1 MKEQHIDLQF
11 LIDQGEG
18 YNIEFKERIS
28 KNIGNEMCAFA
39 NTNGGKILIGVG
51 DDGTIVGSQITN
63 QLRSRVHDIARS
75 LDPSLDIQME
85 IIQDVDVD
93 GDVDVI
99 VIEVP
104 EGVHKPYSAKG
115 KFYIRNGPNSQQ
127 MNRKEIRSFFQEEGL
142 VFFDEKPNFDFDL
155 DKDLNS
161 DAFNAF
167 LTRAKISPVLE
178 KRALLDNLYLLKNG
192 HLRNAGVLFFA
203 KEVTRFFLQA
213 TITCVLYRGRT
224 KYKILDRK
232 EYNGDLVSNFKNAM
246 IYLESKLNTEFIIQG
261 GLREEKLELPEDAL
275 REAILNAVA
284 HRDYFVTGANI
295 LIEIFTDRVV
305 ITNPGGLV
313 KGLKRQDLGKKSL
326 SRNNLLFGL
335 MQRMG
340 LVEKVGS
347 GIVRMRN
354 EMRSYGLDEPRF
366 EIEDD
371 WFTIIFKRPAFHV
384 KTVSSSFRKRYPGRV
399 PPRYPPKYPRKTTH
413 VQIRLTK
420 LERKILDEIIKEPRV
435 SSTRIAELLDIG
447 RATVKEYLA
456 RLKKKGIIERIG
468 PPRGGRW
475 RVIENESQ

>member
-1 MKEQHIDLQF
+1 ME
-11 LIDQGEG
+11 
-18 YNIEFKERIS
+18 
-28 KNIGNEMCAFA
+28 
-39 NTNGGKILIGVG
+39 
-51 DDGTIVGSQITN
+51 TN
-63 QLRSRVHDIARS
+63 QEVLI
-75 LDPSLDIQME
+75 
-85 IIQDVDVD
+85 
-93 GDVDVI
+93 
-99 VIEVP
+99 IEVA
-104 EGVHKPYSAKG
+104 EGGQKPYSASG
-115 KFYIRNGPNSQQ
+115 KFFIRNGPNAQQ
-127 MNRKEIRSFFQEEGL
+127 MSREEIRTFFQQEGV
-142 VFFDEKPNFDFDL
+142 VFFDEKSCLDFDL
-155 DKDLNS
+155 DDDFNS

-167 LTRAKISPVLE
+167 LKRANITPMLE
-178 KRALLDNLYLLKNG
+178 KLALLDNLYLLERG
-192 HLRNAGVLFFA
+192 HLKNAGVLLFS
-203 KEVTRFFLQA
+203 KTVTRFFLQA

-371 WFTIIFKRPAFHV
+371 WFTIIFKRPRDRWSERWSE
-384 KTVSSSFRKRYPGRV
+384 KTLTERELEIVSLIKRN
-399 PPRYPPKYPRKTTH
+399 PKISRREMSEKLGINQSA
-413 VQIRLTK
+413 VQKHIKK
-420 LERKILDEIIKEPRV
+420 LKEKHILK
-435 SSTRIAELLDIG
+435 
-447 RATVKEYLA
+447 
-456 RLKKKGIIERIG
+456 RIG
-468 PPRGGRW
+468 PPRGGFW
-475 RVIENESQ
+475 KIIGDAPG